1 MIEILPL
8 QNLYKSTP
16 VGVDVRRPVAKDE
29 EFGVVLNSAIK
40 LIKETNAAQVNS
52 ENETVKFLLGE
63 TDNPHDV
70 QIAASK
76 ARIALQYTT
85 SVRDNILQSYQ
96 TIMNM
101 QI

>member
-1 MIEILPL
+1 MIEIASV

-16 VGVDVRRPVAKDE
+16 VGVDVKRPVEKGE
-29 EFGVVLNSAIK
+29 EFGVMLNSAMQ
-40 LIKETNAAQVNS
+40 LINQTNDLQNKAS
-52 ENETVKFLLGE
+52 EEEIKFLLGE
-63 TDNPHDV
+63 TDNAHDV
-70 QIAASK
+70 QVAATE

-85 SVRDNILQSYQ
+85 AVRDNILQSYQ